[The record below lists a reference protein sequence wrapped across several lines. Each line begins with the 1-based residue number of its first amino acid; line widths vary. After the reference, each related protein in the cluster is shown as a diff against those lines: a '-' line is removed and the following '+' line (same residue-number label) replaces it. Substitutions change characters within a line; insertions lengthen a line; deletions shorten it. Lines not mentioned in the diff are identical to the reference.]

1 MVLTVACSTGGD
13 DIPEIDNPNPEQGTG
28 SVVTSVNALIGGY
41 SRAAVVIES
50 NGNYQ
55 GYWSKD
61 DELFVTDMRNSALF
75 TLSSGEGGTK
85 GRFSGSLESQNKV
98 LYALYPASEVSMNG
112 TYFNYTIP
120 VEQSYNPVRG
130 ANVKEKLLLFGK
142 TTDGENFTMTNA
154 AAVVR
159 FDITLPADEVINS
172 VTMTTEQTKIA
183 GSCSM
188 TIANPYANATGSNT
202 ITLSYPS
209 KPKGKSS
216 DGWATIAP
224 VNFTNTTERVIYDI
238 KTASGL
244 YSFCYK
250 PTEKFEVGGLY
261 TIKLSVEEFAQIE
274 DRDLIK
280 DGEFYSSKGIPEPE
294 PEPGSVAKGRILYN
308 DGTPAVGVSV
318 SDGFSVVQTDSKGCY
333 TLTPHQD
340 TWYIYYSLPA
350 ECAVTTNNFGLPCFF
365 TKYSRDKFVYD
376 FTLTRQKSGKD
387 SNFTI
392 FCLADPQCSS
402 SANRARFVSESIPFL
417 NSYAKEKGVPCFG
430 ITLGDIV
437 SSGNSSDTTPQ
448 MPHMRGH
455 MSKDKSGFPI
465 FQTMGNHD
473 YLYFNAAAPIEPDES
488 SSTYNIKAQRL
499 FEEIFGPINYS
510 WNRGDAHIISMR
522 DMLWSSNN
530 DGGNYSL
537 GFSDEQY
544 EWLKQDLK
552 FVPKDKLVILCV
564 HIPLV
569 NSSKKNVQNVI
580 TLLAQYQEAHIMA
593 GHTHYTRN
601 EPTLSKGVYE
611 HVHGAVCGAW
621 WHSNTNGDGTPNG
634 FGVYDIEGNTIKNW
648 YYKGVNSGQNDRDY
662 QLRLYRG
669 NHKSG
674 GEYEYFAQQH
684 GDGVLLANVF
694 NADDSWTIKVFE
706 DGVYSGTMSKIA
718 YKKETPTKGTG
729 IDNPTK
735 PSVKS
740 SQDWWAIGYL
750 VGVKKR
756 SRDSYFTSC
765 FHLYK
770 YTLKNKNAAVR
781 VEATDRFGRTYI
793 ESHIT
798 EDYDYSLMEM
808 K

>member
-142 TTDGENFTMTNA
+142 TIDGENFTMTNA

-510 WNRGDAHIISMR
+510 WNRGDAHII
-522 DMLWSSNN
+522 
-530 DGGNYSL
+530 
-537 GFSDEQY
+537 
-544 EWLKQDLK
+544 
-552 FVPKDKLVILCV
+552 
-564 HIPLV
+564 
-569 NSSKKNVQNVI
+569 
-580 TLLAQYQEAHIMA
+580 
-593 GHTHYTRN
+593 
-601 EPTLSKGVYE
+601 
-611 HVHGAVCGAW
+611 
-621 WHSNTNGDGTPNG
+621 
-634 FGVYDIEGNTIKNW
+634 
-648 YYKGVNSGQNDRDY
+648 
-662 QLRLYRG
+662 
-669 NHKSG
+669 
-674 GEYEYFAQQH
+674 
-684 GDGVLLANVF
+684 
-694 NADDSWTIKVFE
+694 
-706 DGVYSGTMSKIA
+706 
-718 YKKETPTKGTG
+718 
-729 IDNPTK
+729 
-735 PSVKS
+735 
-740 SQDWWAIGYL
+740 
-750 VGVKKR
+750 
-756 SRDSYFTSC
+756 
-765 FHLYK
+765 
-770 YTLKNKNAAVR
+770 
-781 VEATDRFGRTYI
+781 
-793 ESHIT
+793 
-798 EDYDYSLMEM
+798 
-808 K
+808 

>member
-280 DGEFYSSKGIPEPE
+280 DGEFYSSNGMPEPE
-294 PEPGSVAKGRILYN
+294 PEPGSIAKGRVVYT
-308 DGTPAVGVSV
+308 DGKPAVGVSV

-674 GEYEYFAQQH
+674 GENEYFAQQH

-781 VEATDRFGRTYI
+781 VEATDRFGRTY
-793 ESHIT
+793 T
-798 EDYDYSLMEM
+798 ETKIIGDYDYSLMDV

>member
-13 DIPEIDNPNPEQGTG
+13 DIPEIDNTNPEQGTG

-280 DGEFYSSKGIPEPE
+280 DGEFYSSNGMPEPE
-294 PEPGSVAKGRILYN
+294 PEPGSIAKGRVVYT
-308 DGTPAVGVSV
+308 DGKPAVGVVV
-318 SDGFSVVQTDSKGCY
+318 SDGFSAVQTDSKGCY

-706 DGVYSGTMSKIA
+706 DGVYSGNMTKIA
-718 YKKETPTKGTG
+718 YKKETPTKGSG